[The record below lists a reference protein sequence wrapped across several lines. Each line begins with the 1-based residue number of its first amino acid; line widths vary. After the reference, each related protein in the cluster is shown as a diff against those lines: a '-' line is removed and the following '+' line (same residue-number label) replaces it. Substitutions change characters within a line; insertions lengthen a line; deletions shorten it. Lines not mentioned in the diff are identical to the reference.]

1 MKAEIIALGSE
12 LLTPHHLDTN
22 SLFLT
27 QGLNQAGFN
36 VHLKTIVGDNEEDI
50 IAVLRAALKRSDLI
64 VLSGGLGPTEDD
76 LTRTA
81 VAKVLGRTLAL
92 DPGILEEL
100 RQRFARF
107 GYRMTRINERQ
118 AEVIDGAEVLKN
130 HWGSAPGMW
139 IEEPGVH
146 LVLLPGPPR
155 EIKPMFEQYVLP
167 KAQHLGAGRR
177 MVRKAFNV
185 IGFTESEVDS
195 LVAPIYTTYSEVQS
209 TILASSGYIALRFY
223 RWLNPGEEASDL
235 DELGKKVFE
244 ALGDAIFTSD
254 DEPLEQVTGR
264 LLRDSGTSLAV
275 AESCTGG
282 MIGMLMTRIPGSSN
296 YFLGGVTCYSNA
308 AKVDLCAVPENLI
321 QTHGAVSAPV
331 AEALALGVR
340 QRFGAAV
347 GLSITG
353 IAGPDGGSADKPVGL
368 VYVGLAGS
376 ERTLHFRR
384 IIPGERD
391 SIRER
396 AAFFA
401 LACLRRFLLPAGG

>member
-1 MKAEIIALGSE
+1 M
-12 LLTPHHLDTN
+12 
-22 SLFLT
+22 
-27 QGLNQAGFN
+27 
-36 VHLKTIVGDNEEDI
+36 
-50 IAVLRAALKRSDLI
+50 VL
-64 VLSGGLGPTEDD
+64 E
-76 LTRTA
+76 
-81 VAKVLGRTLAL
+81 
-92 DPGILEEL
+92 
-100 RQRFARF
+100 
-107 GYRMTRINERQ
+107 
-118 AEVIDGAEVLKN
+118 
-130 HWGSAPGMW
+130 
-139 IEEPGVH
+139 
-146 LVLLPGPPR
+146 
-155 EIKPMFEQYVLP
+155 
-167 KAQHLGAGRR
+167 
-177 MVRKAFNV
+177 AFNV
-185 IGFTESEVDS
+185 INLLSPVDS
-195 LVAPIYTTYSEVQS
+195 LVAPICPTIPVQ
-209 TILASSGYIALRFY
+209 ADSGVFRIHCFTFY
-223 RWLNPGEEASDL
+223 RWLNPGEEASAL

-244 ALGDAIFTSD
+244 TLGDAIFTSD

-384 IIPGERD
+384 IIPGEARLNP
-391 SIRER
+391 R
-396 AAFFA
+396 A
-401 LACLRRFLLPAGG
+401 RRVLCPRLPAPVSASCGRVSCEDLHRHSDTR